1 MIGVSTSEIRMAQS
15 TSPKP
20 QADPA
25 RRELALGWSY
35 LRAVEAAGGLPV
47 IMPPL
52 DDEAVEPLLGRLDG
66 ICLSGGPDIDPSHY
80 GADPHPAL
88 GPTETDIDRF
98 ELAAARVADR
108 HELPILAIC
117 RGAQALNVSR
127 GGTLNQHLPERY
139 GESIGHRQ
147 TIRGEETIH
156 AVEIDPGSRLASVV
170 GSERIEVNS
179 FHHQSIDRIGE
190 GLEAVAH
197 SSDGVVEAIEQ
208 AGERFVIGVQ
218 WHAESLTGM
227 PEHAA
232 LFRGLIDA
240 ANEREPAGTG

>member
-1 MIGVSTSEIRMAQS
+1 MIGVSTSEIRMPQS
-15 TSPKP
+15 TSPMP
-20 QADPA
+20 QGDPA
-25 RRELALGWSY
+25 RRELALGLSY
-35 LRAVEAAGGLPV
+35 LRAIESAGGLPV

-52 DDEAVEPLLGRLDG
+52 DDEAIAPLLGRLDG

-80 GADPHPAL
+80 GAEPHPSL

-98 ELAAARVADR
+98 ELAAARVADQ

-127 GGTLNQHLPERY
+127 GGTLNQHVPERY

-147 TIRGEETIH
+147 TITGDETIH
-156 AVEIDPGSRLASVV
+156 DVSIEPGTRLASVV
-170 GSERIEVNS
+170 GSDRIEVNS
-179 FHHQSIDRIGE
+179 FHHQSIDRLGD
-190 GLEAVAH
+190 GLDAVAH
-197 SSDGVVEAIEQ
+197 SGDGVIEAVEQ
-208 AGERFVIGVQ
+208 PGERFVIGVQ

-232 LFRGLIDA
+232 LFEGLIEA
-240 ANEREPAGTG
+240 AGEREPAGTA